1 MLLET
6 DDVDAVKRVDAEI
19 ATKKRTSRSTRIGLR
34 LLTEEQKQ
42 NRRDEREQNRADAV
56 KRIAPPLDQRQK
68 IAADLENAIKKMSD
82 LWFALV
88 EFQSPVAGNWA
99 FPMQPGFGKFDIAD
113 LNREMALALYAAAR
127 PVQGRLRMPQAA
139 SLDTGVAGRSA
150 EGMANVVARQNQ
162 NLLAALRSAPLG
174 HDDEESEAA

>member
-1 MLLET
+1 MLES
-6 DDVDAVKRVDAEI
+6 DDVEAVKQIDAGIISEENNI
-19 ATKKRTSRSTRIGLR
+19 SIYQDRLR

-42 NRRDEREQNRADAV
+42 NRRDEREQNRTDAV

-82 LWFALV
+82 LWFALA
-88 EFQSPVAGNWA
+88 EFPSPVAANWA

-174 HDDEESEAA
+174 DEESEAAA